1 MRNEVFIYNNAP
13 ITFQLGNGDV
23 MVNATE
29 MAKPFN
35 KRPNDYLGLPS
46 TNELVNAITRKFG
59 IDENQLVTTVRGGNN
74 SGTWLH
80 EDIALDF
87 AQWLSV
93 DFKLWCND
101 RLKELLKHGMTATP
115 DTIEQLIANPDTL
128 IQLATQLKSER
139 AEKERLRVQHQM
151 AEEQLKLSQ
160 PKVEYYEQVLQSIS
174 LVATN
179 VIADQLG
186 ISAKRLNN
194 LLCEH
199 NVIYRQ
205 TDTFV
210 LYAKYRGKGYEG
222 YKTHT
227 YISNSTGQQHTKKHL
242 YWTEKGCEFIHE
254 FIGKTINH
262 TEKKLRS

>member
-1 MRNEVFIYNNAP
+1 MNNQVFQYNGNA
-13 ITFQLGNGDV
+13 ITFQLGSGDV
-23 MVNATE
+23 MVSATE

-35 KRPNDYLGLPS
+35 KQPIHWLTNS
-46 TNELVNAITRKFG
+46 SSQNFINELSKLRNLSLT
-59 IDENQLVTTVRGGNN
+59 DLVTVIKGGDN

-80 EDIALDF
+80 EDVALEF
-87 AQWLSV
+87 ARWLSPA
-93 DFKLWCND
+93 FAIWCND

-115 DTIEQLIANPDTL
+115 ETIEQLIANPDTL
-128 IQLATQLKSER
+128 IQLATQLKTER
-139 AEKERLRVQHQM
+139 AEKERLAAQNCL
-151 AEEQLKLSQ
+151 ANEQIKLSQ
-160 PKVEYYEQVLQSIS
+160 PKVEYYNTVLQSTS

-210 LYAKYRGKGYEG
+210 LYAKYRGQGYEG

-254 FIGKTINH
+254 FIGNVLKNA
-262 TEKKLRS
+262 

>member
-1 MRNEVFIYNNAP
+1 MRNEVFVYNNAP

-29 MAKPFN
+29 MAKPFDREVKN
-35 KRPNDYLGLPS
+35 YLRLPS
-46 TNELVNAITRKFG
+46 TNELLTAYVRKNHVS
-59 IDENQLVTTVRGGNN
+59 ENQLVTIKQGSSQNGG
-74 SGTWLH
+74 GTWLH

-87 AQWLSV
+87 AQWLSI

-101 RLKELLKHGMTATP
+101 RLKELLKHGMTAMP
-115 DTIEQLIANPDTL
+115 ETIEQLIANPDTL
-128 IQLATQLKSER
+128 IQLATQLKTER
-139 AEKERLRVQHQM
+139 AEKERLAMQNRL
-151 AEEQLKLSQ
+151 ANEQIKLSQ
-160 PKVEYYEQVLQSIS
+160 PKVEYYEQVLQSSS

-205 TDTFV
+205 NDTFV

-227 YISNSTGQQHTKKHL
+227 YLSNSTGQQHTKKHL

-254 FIGKTINH
+254 FIGKIVNN
-262 TEKKLRS
+262 